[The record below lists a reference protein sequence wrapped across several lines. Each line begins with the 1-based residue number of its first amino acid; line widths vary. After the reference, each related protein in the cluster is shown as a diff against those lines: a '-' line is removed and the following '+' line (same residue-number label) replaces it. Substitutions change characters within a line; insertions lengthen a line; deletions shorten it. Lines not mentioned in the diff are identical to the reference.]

1 LFAKST
7 ICVVTGGSSARAAVQ
22 ASISDPKASTNDPRV
37 RELARGLIRESAIA
51 MFFAVFPK
59 EAIVEILL

>member
-1 LFAKST
+1 
-7 ICVVTGGSSARAAVQ
+7 VQ